1 MKNTFLDM
9 FTYLLLALFAVLVVT
24 HASNFATA
32 VSSLSNFVT
41 AESKILT
48 GAGSTSGG

>member
-9 FTYLLLALFAVLVVT
+9 FTYLLLGLFAVLVIT

-32 VSSLSNFVT
+32 VSSISSFVT
-41 AESKILT
+41 SESKILT
-48 GAGSTSGG
+48 GAGSTGG

>member
-32 VSSLSNFVT
+32 VSSISSFVT
-41 AESKILT
+41 SESKILT

>member
-1 MKNTFLDM
+1 MSKTFLDM

-24 HASNFATA
+24 HASGFATA
-32 VSSLSNFVT
+32 ISSLSGFVT

-48 GAGSTSGG
+48 GAGSTGG